1 MTGFSAA
8 LQSQKFAL
16 AATLSLRALAA
27 RELNSQVGA
36 PSRPS
41 LPSTPMTG
49 TLADPFHQYEL
60 AAA

>member
-1 MTGFSAA
+1 MAGFHSALRRMKSRLHSNISAA
-8 LQSQKFAL
+8 C
-16 AATLSLRALAA
+16 A
-27 RELNSQVGA
+27 RSEKSEFTERA

-41 LPSTPMTG
+41 LPSAQMAG